1 MERIIIYGAGKIG
14 RQYYEFL
21 KLQKMDHIIE
31 AFCDRNYKQIGKIG
45 MAAVKDYHKLK
56 GKGLPFVIAV
66 FDSQEICELLQD
78 DGQVYYKDI
87 GDWIN
92 DYQENDMERIKMRLG
107 YQKMLNLNW
116 GGEKN
121 TLDNLNE
128 EMYKMVIEMELDRA
142 VRVYGGYCPCCKKK
156 TIFVSYHYWLRDHYK
171 CIFCNSIPR
180 QRGVMKVLE
189 KEVPEWKQ
197 MKIHESSPCG
207 STFHVLKQECKFYS
221 YSFWHETKPLGE
233 RLEANV
239 TNQNLEKMSFEDET
253 FDIFITQD
261 VLEHVNY
268 PEKVLAE
275 IGRTLKTGGIHI
287 FTTPMYPFQKTR
299 SRIKMEQGI
308 RKPILPEVYHGN
320 PIGDKG
326 SLVTYDWGGY
336 DFLKMVDDISG
347 MESRI
352 FEFPNSKENFENGLE
367 GDFLQVVVSKKIRK

>member
-1 MERIIIYGAGKIG
+1 
-14 RQYYEFL
+14 
-21 KLQKMDHIIE
+21 
-31 AFCDRNYKQIGKIG
+31 
-45 MAAVKDYHKLK
+45 
-56 GKGLPFVIAV
+56 
-66 FDSQEICELLQD
+66 
-78 DGQVYYKDI
+78 
-87 GDWIN
+87 
-92 DYQENDMERIKMRLG
+92 
-107 YQKMLNLNW
+107 
-116 GGEKN
+116 
-121 TLDNLNE
+121 
-128 EMYKMVIEMELDRA
+128 MELDRA

-180 QRGVMKVLE
+180 QRAVMKVLE